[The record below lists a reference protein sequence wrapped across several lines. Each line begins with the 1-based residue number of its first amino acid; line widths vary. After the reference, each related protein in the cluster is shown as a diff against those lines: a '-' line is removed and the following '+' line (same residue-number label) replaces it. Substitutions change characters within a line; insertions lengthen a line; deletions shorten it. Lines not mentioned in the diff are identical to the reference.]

1 VDESGVTD
9 SPPIG
14 RIAYDVTVED
24 CVAWNR
30 RLAKKRR
37 CGLSNQIA
45 TVLLLTGAGALLGWW
60 AEGPFWRNF
69 LWATLGVSLVVALL
83 GVWGQ
88 RNLDAAARR
97 SGLTARSVIGRHV
110 MEVGQ
115 GRLWSRSEVHQTGF
129 DLSALFAVESLPEYL
144 FIHTA
149 SNAAWIVP
157 RGRVAEGDVGAFEGA
172 LLEALP
178 AAGGPSITYF
188 DS

>member
-1 VDESGVTD
+1 MTD
-9 SPPIG
+9 SPPVG

-30 RLAKKRR
+30 RLAKKRQW
-37 CGLSNQIA
+37 GLPRQIA
-45 TVLLLTGAGALLGWW
+45 AVLLLTGVGALLCWW

-69 LWATLGVSLVVALL
+69 LSATLGVSLLAKLL
-83 GVWGQ
+83 AVWGQ

-115 GRLWSRSEVHQTGF
+115 GRLWNRSEVHQTGF

-157 RGRVAEGDVGAFEGA
+157 RRRVVDGDVGAFEGA
-172 LLEALP
+172 LLEALQ

>member
-1 VDESGVTD
+1 MDESGVTD
-9 SPPIG
+9 SPPGG

-30 RLAKKRR
+30 RLAKK
-37 CGLSNQIA
+37 CQKGLGVQIA
-45 TVLLLTGAGALLGWW
+45 VVLLLVGAGALLGWW

-69 LWATLGVSLVVALL
+69 LWATLGVLLVVKLL
-83 GVWGQ
+83 AVWGK
-88 RNLDAAARR
+88 RSLAAAARR
-97 SGLTARSVIGRHV
+97 SGLTARSVVGRHV
-110 MEVGQ
+110 MEVGR
-115 GRLWSRSEVHQTGF
+115 GRLWNRSDVHQTGF

-157 RGRVAEGDVGAFEGA
+157 RRRVVEGDVGAFEGA
-172 LLEALP
+172 LLEALQ